1 MKYGESSFDIL
12 YLLFAIISGVV
23 ILLRAKGPAGNA
35 GAQIDNETGRAEDTK
50 DRAGKRRC

>member
-23 ILLRAKGPAGNA
+23 ILLRAKGFAGDAKGPAGNG
-35 GAQIDNETGRAEDTK
+35 GAQTDNETGRA
-50 DRAGKRRC
+50 